1 MPPPAVL
8 PVQEIWDAIIG
19 NLCDNE
25 GTLRAISLVCRSFV
39 SPAQR
44 NLFYELAL
52 EDRNR
57 SSGILPDS
65 LLNKTGATETM
76 LATRL
81 VTLLGSCPHLLPY
94 IQSLRV
100 HSQELECF
108 NLLATIPWQRLE
120 HLRISFDPKEGNASE
135 RSGYIQGM
143 AGLVKIPSLL
153 SITVASFGSRSQNQ
167 WMVAELRFFLSSCSK
182 NIKQLELYSCC
193 SAAPEAPLALLPASA
208 LRPRLHDL
216 TLKHSPSM
224 LNILSDAFDFTQ
236 LHTFRYSK
244 SWTPDLDVFLRRY
257 GSTVERLFVTNKS
270 YGTEQPVKDE
280 TLNNIDIGLY
290 FPSLKELHVD
300 SLRPSDVSPHSDLHA
315 MISRIPPNNTIN
327 TLRFRTALS
336 AGDALSGP
344 RSSTDNIQLPHLTSL
359 EAVILQTM
367 PNLSCVEVQVDFFW
381 PALPID
387 PSTGMFTI
395 FGERKKPTEAAIVRE
410 VFPIL
415 WEKNLVSMSRSR
427 NMGNQLGSFF
437 GAFEDGG
444 APIW

>member
-1 MPPPAVL
+1 MSPPAAL

-25 GTLRAISLVCRSFV
+25 GTLRGISLVCHSFV

-52 EDRNR
+52 EDRIRPSNS
-57 SSGILPDS
+57 SSGLQPYC
-65 LLNKTGATETM
+65 
-76 LATRL
+76 
-81 VTLLGSCPHLLPY
+81 VLG
-94 IQSLRV
+94 Q
-100 HSQELECF
+100 
-108 NLLATIPWQRLE
+108 TRLE
-120 HLRISFDPKEGNASE
+120 HLRIFFDPRKGNASE
-135 RSGYIQGM
+135 RRNYIEGM
-143 AGLVKIPSLL
+143 AALVKIPSLL
-153 SITVASFGSRSQNQ
+153 SISIASFDYRPQTQ
-167 WMVAELRFFLSSCSK
+167 WMAAELRFILSSCSK
-182 NIKQLELYSCC
+182 NIKQLGLYSCC
-193 SAAPEAPLALLPASA
+193 SAAPEVPLTFFPASA
-208 LRPRLHDL
+208 PRPRLRDL
-216 TLKHSPSM
+216 TLKSSPLM

-315 MISRIPPNNTIN
+315 MISRIPPDNSIN

-336 AGDALSGP
+336 VGDALSGP

-359 EAVILQTM
+359 EDVIVQTM
-367 PNLSCVEVQVDFFW
+367 PKLSCVEVQVDIFW

-387 PSTGMFTI
+387 PSTGMFNI
-395 FGERKKPTEAAIVRE
+395 FGEWKETTEAAIVRE
-410 VFPIL
+410 VFPTL
-415 WEKNLVSMSRSR
+415 WERNLVSVSRTR
-427 NMGNQLGSFF
+427 NMENLMGSFF

-444 APIW
+444 APIYKLSREAA